1 MYISYTPL
9 SLLICLC
16 DLVCVCLKQLCTGM
30 QKAKTGTQVRFRA
43 STLAGSDCIVTSLVE
58 SDGLGEAIG
67 IPASVFLVKSL
78 TKGLLLRSG

>member
-1 MYISYTPL
+1 MHRHAEGQDRHPGAISC
-9 SLLICLC
+9 I
-16 DLVCVCLKQLCTGM
+16 Q
-30 QKAKTGTQVRFRA
+30 
-43 STLAGSDCIVTSLVE
+43 LAGSDCIVTSLVE